1 MKPATRV
8 RSWLRSLFSKGRF
21 DADMEAEMRM
31 HLELRTE
38 KNMAAGM
45 SPQEAHY
52 TALRDFGGVEQIKE
66 RAREQRGGAWLGH
79 LAQDIHYGLRM
90 LARSPVF
97 TTVAVLS
104 LALGIGTATAVFSLV
119 NAILLGSLP
128 VPNPQ
133 ELRVIC
139 WTGAEAHMSS
149 YSGYGGPDIPG
160 QKSGNSFSSDGFSAL
175 RSQCKAQAEIFGYAP
190 LRDGVARVRREA
202 VRARGMMVSDN
213 FFSCL
218 GVRPL
223 LGRLLGAEGADS
235 ATSSEV
241 VISYTWWEWQFDLD
255 PGVVGQQL
263 VLNGR
268 SLTVVGV
275 LPPEFTGVIPGDTQ
289 ELFVPL
295 LAVPPVAG
303 IRTPSKW
310 EKSSA
315 TDTWWVALMGRLRP
329 GVSDAQFQA
338 VLDPALSAAV
348 GKAIVQPK
356 AFISDARN
364 GPEWER
370 TTSRNE
376 LRMLLSVVGIVVLV
390 ACANLAGLLLTRG
403 ASRQHELS
411 VRGALGASRWRLVR
425 QLITESMLL
434 SVIGGGLG
442 MLIAVWGKTA
452 ISRLVDGALSAPHSG
467 TGLDLKVLVFA
478 LGVTTLTGLLTGL
491 IPALRASR
499 VDPIDGLRDR
509 FAVGAPR
516 LGLGRFL
523 VAAQIALSLLLVA
536 GAGLYAQTLINLVRI
551 DPGFSISRLLVFVVT
566 PSSVG
571 YHEPQITAYYEN
583 LQRSLAAIPGVRSAT
598 LVSNP
603 MLASWS
609 ETEGITFP
617 DRPNVGTHGKSWWNS
632 EGTTF
637 PDRPNV
643 GTQGEF
649 NTGMVS
655 VGENFFGAMG
665 IPMLL
670 GRDLLAADTGGA
682 PKVIVVNESFVR
694 KFLNGRPPLGQ
705 SVSFDN
711 ATRQIVGVCRDAKMV
726 HIKQG
731 FGPMVYSPFRQRP
744 VGRASFTLRTDLPPL
759 SLAASV
765 RKVAATVDPNIPV
778 TDLSTVEQTRDQSI
792 RSERLFAL
800 YCGLLAALALFLSC
814 IGFYGLMAYE
824 VSRRT
829 GEIGIRMALGATSR
843 QVVLPILRKSF
854 LLAGAGVAA
863 GLPMTIVLTRVTRA
877 SLYGVTS
884 SDPLILCTAI
894 VLMLAVVLIGAWIPA
909 RRAARVDPI
918 VALRCD

>member
-1 MKPATRV
+1 
-8 RSWLRSLFSKGRF
+8 
-21 DADMEAEMRM
+21 M

-310 EKSSA
+310 RS
-315 TDTWWVALMGRLRP
+315 RP
-329 GVSDAQFQA
+329 
-338 VLDPALSAAV
+338 P
-348 GKAIVQPK
+348 
-356 AFISDARN
+356 
-364 GPEWER
+364 
-370 TTSRNE
+370 
-376 LRMLLSVVGIVVLV
+376 
-390 ACANLAGLLLTRG
+390 
-403 ASRQHELS
+403 
-411 VRGALGASRWRLVR
+411 
-425 QLITESMLL
+425 
-434 SVIGGGLG
+434 
-442 MLIAVWGKTA
+442 
-452 ISRLVDGALSAPHSG
+452 
-467 TGLDLKVLVFA
+467 
-478 LGVTTLTGLLTGL
+478 
-491 IPALRASR
+491 
-499 VDPIDGLRDR
+499 
-509 FAVGAPR
+509 
-516 LGLGRFL
+516 
-523 VAAQIALSLLLVA
+523 
-536 GAGLYAQTLINLVRI
+536 QTLGGWRSWAGSG
-551 DPGFSISRLLVFVVT
+551 PG
-566 PSSVG
+566 
-571 YHEPQITAYYEN
+571 
-583 LQRSLAAIPGVRSAT
+583 
-598 LVSNP
+598 
-603 MLASWS
+603 
-609 ETEGITFP
+609 
-617 DRPNVGTHGKSWWNS
+617 
-632 EGTTF
+632 
-637 PDRPNV
+637 
-643 GTQGEF
+643 
-649 NTGMVS
+649 
-655 VGENFFGAMG
+655 
-665 IPMLL
+665 
-670 GRDLLAADTGGA
+670 
-682 PKVIVVNESFVR
+682 
-694 KFLNGRPPLGQ
+694 
-705 SVSFDN
+705 
-711 ATRQIVGVCRDAKMV
+711 
-726 HIKQG
+726 
-731 FGPMVYSPFRQRP
+731 
-744 VGRASFTLRTDLPPL
+744 
-759 SLAASV
+759 
-765 RKVAATVDPNIPV
+765 
-778 TDLSTVEQTRDQSI
+778 
-792 RSERLFAL
+792 
-800 YCGLLAALALFLSC
+800 
-814 IGFYGLMAYE
+814 
-824 VSRRT
+824 
-829 GEIGIRMALGATSR
+829 
-843 QVVLPILRKSF
+843 
-854 LLAGAGVAA
+854 
-863 GLPMTIVLTRVTRA
+863 
-877 SLYGVTS
+877 
-884 SDPLILCTAI
+884 
-894 VLMLAVVLIGAWIPA
+894 
-909 RRAARVDPI
+909 
-918 VALRCD
+918 